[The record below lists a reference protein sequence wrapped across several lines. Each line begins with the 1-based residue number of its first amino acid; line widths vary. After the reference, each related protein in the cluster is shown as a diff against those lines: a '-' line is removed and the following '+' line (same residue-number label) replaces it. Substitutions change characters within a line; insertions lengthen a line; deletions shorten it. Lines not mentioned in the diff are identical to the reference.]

1 MVLDQLKYNS
11 GKVRANQMMSSLI
24 VVEVDA
30 VVNVDV
36 VVVVVDDDG
45 NI

>member
-1 MVLDQLKYNS
+1 MISDQLKYNS

-24 VVEVDA
+24 VVDVDA
-30 VVNVDV
+30 